1 MPHSASETSQLYRI
15 RTALL
20 GKHFPERRL
29 ATRRSDGRTGFNRR
43 LGLPATQA
51 ATQQIQGGP
60 QKRRSSELPWYYGKY
75 RIMSSRL
82 ADWLSCP
89 EDVRPAR
96 QVVQLL
102 WKYPGNVSSLVAH
115 EAAQCVAFR
124 AAATTVLYGPVLAY
138 EVTHHTFRIWSCI
151 SLW

>member
-1 MPHSASETSQLYRI
+1 MLHGALESSHWHRTRNALAESSFNEGSA
-15 RTALL
+15 AL
-20 GKHFPERRL
+20 RL
-29 ATRRSDGRTGFNRR
+29 SIGRASLSRR
-43 LGLPATQA
+43 LGLPAVPIRAQA
-51 ATQQIQGGP
+51 ATQQVQGGP
-60 QKRRSSELPWYYGKY
+60 KKRRSSELPWYYGKY

-124 AAATTVLYGPVLAY
+124 AAATTVLYGPVLEY
-138 EVTHHTFRIWSCI
+138 EVNYQAFR
-151 SLW
+151 LVDP